1 MIKLTCMTMIID
13 CHAHIL
19 PAMDDGAKDSA
30 TSLEML
36 KASKEQGVDIVIA
49 TPHFYG
55 DRDRMEN
62 FISRRSASF
71 ARLKQRIEEE
81 GEENFPQIKLGAEVA
96 FFRGI
101 SAAEGIEN
109 LCVEGTRVLLLE
121 MPFAPWTDKVIS
133 DVAALVHDRD
143 FKVVLVH
150 IERYL
155 AYKGQ
160 EEKLMQLAQ
169 IPVTFQVNAESLLGS
184 SFFEKRGSQK
194 LIKWFETGFVQ
205 LMGSDCHNLSSRK
218 PNLQNGR
225 DKLSEATLHAIDYNA
240 EYLMINGGR

>member
-1 MIKLTCMTMIID
+1 MIID
-13 CHAHIL
+13 CHTHIL

-36 KASKEQGVDIVIA
+36 KTAKDQGVDVVIA

-62 FISRRSASF
+62 FIHRRDASIE
-71 ARLKQRIEEE
+71 RLKDRIKEQ
-81 GEENFPQIKLGAEVA
+81 GEENFPAIKIGAEVA
-96 FFRGI
+96 YFRGI
-101 SAAEGIEN
+101 STAEGIEN

-121 MPFAPWTDKVIS
+121 MPFAPWTDKVLS
-133 DVAALVHDRD
+133 EVASLVNERN

-160 EEKLMQLAQ
+160 EEKLRQLAQ
-169 IPVTFQVNAESLLGS
+169 LPVTFQVNAESLLGS

-194 LIKWFETGFVQ
+194 LINWFETGFVQ

-218 PNLQNGR
+218 PNLKNGR
-225 DKLSEATLHAIDYNA
+225 DKLSEATLHAIDNNA